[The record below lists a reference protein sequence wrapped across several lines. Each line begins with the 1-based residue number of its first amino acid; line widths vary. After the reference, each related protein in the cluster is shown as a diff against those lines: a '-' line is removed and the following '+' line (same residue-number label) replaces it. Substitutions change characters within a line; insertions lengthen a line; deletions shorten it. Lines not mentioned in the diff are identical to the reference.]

1 MTTDIT
7 EIASGLKYPE
17 GPIAMPDGSF
27 VLVEIARGTLTRVG
41 TDGIVEVIAD
51 LGGGPNGAAI
61 GPDGYCY
68 VCNNGGGD
76 YYEVDGQLLFVDGQS
91 SSYRGGRIERVN
103 LETGEGEVIYDS
115 CDGHRLTGPND
126 IVFDAQGGFW
136 FTDFGQTRERE
147 RDLGGVYYAHA
158 DGSMIKESIYPV
170 ETPNGVG
177 LSPDEKILYVSES
190 VTGRIFAFDVPSPGE
205 VRLNQDWPLGHLL
218 TSLPGLRMPDSMA
231 VEADGTVSVANF
243 TEGGITSISADGK
256 RIEHLPLPDPQTTNI
271 CFGGD
276 NLKTAYITLAGH
288 GKLIGID
295 WPRPGLPLNFLNSA
309 E

>member
-1 MTTDIT
+1 MSTAIT

-27 VLVEIARGTLTRVG
+27 VLVEIARGTLTGVG
-41 TDGIVEVIAD
+41 ADGVVEVIAN

-76 YYEVDGQLLFVDGQS
+76 YYEVDGQLLFVDGQA

-103 LETGEGEVIYDS
+103 LETGDADVIYDS

-126 IVFDAQGGFW
+126 IVFDAEGGFW

-147 RDLGGVYYAHA
+147 RDLGGVYYAHV
-158 DGSMIKESIYPV
+158 DGSLIKEAIYPV

-177 LSPDEKILYVSES
+177 LSPDEKVLYVSES
-190 VTGRIFAFDVPSPGE
+190 ITGRIFAFDLPSPGE
-205 VRLNQDWPLGHLL
+205 VRLNRDWPLGHLL
-218 TSLPGLRMPDSMA
+218 TSLPGLRMPDSWRSRPTAPSAWPTLPKVVSPRSQLMA
-231 VEADGTVSVANF
+231 SVSNISRYQTHRPPTSASVA
-243 TEGGITSISADGK
+243 TTSK
-256 RIEHLPLPDPQTTNI
+256 PPT
-271 CFGGD
+271 
-276 NLKTAYITLAGH
+276 
-288 GKLIGID
+288 
-295 WPRPGLPLNFLNSA
+295 
-309 E
+309 

>member
-1 MTTDIT
+1 MTTAFT

-27 VLVEIARGTLTRVG
+27 VLVEIARGTLTRVRS
-41 TDGIVEVIAD
+41 DGEVEVIAD

-61 GPDGYCY
+61 GPDRYCY

-103 LETGEGEVIYDS
+103 LETGAAEVIYDS

-126 IVFDAQGGFW
+126 IVFDAEGGFW

-147 RDLGGVYYAHA
+147 RDLGGVYYAHV
-158 DGSMIKESIYPV
+158 DGSLIKEAIYPV
-170 ETPNGVG
+170 ETPNGIG
-177 LSPDEKILYVSES
+177 LSPDEKVLYVSES
-190 VTGRIFAFDVPSPGE
+190 ITGRIFAFDLPSPGD
-205 VRLNQDWPLGHLL
+205 VRLNRDWPLGHLL
-218 TSLPGLRMPDSMA
+218 TSLPGLRMPDSLA

-243 TEGGITSISADGK
+243 TEGGITSISADGE
-256 RIEHLPLPDPQTTNI
+256 RVEHLPLPDPQTTNI

-288 GKLIGID
+288 GKLIAID
-295 WPRPGLPLNFLNSA
+295 WPRPGLPLNFLNT
-309 E
+309 